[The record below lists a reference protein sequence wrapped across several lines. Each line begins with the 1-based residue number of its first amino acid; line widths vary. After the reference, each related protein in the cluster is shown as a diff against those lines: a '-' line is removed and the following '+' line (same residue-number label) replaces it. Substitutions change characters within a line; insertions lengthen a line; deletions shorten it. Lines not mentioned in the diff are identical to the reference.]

1 MANITK
7 IRISGSTYTIVDES
21 AVHSLAGYSTT
32 AEMNAAITG
41 ATSALAE
48 SIAEQHYQ
56 TSGDVQNAIS
66 GKADTTAVT
75 AVNDALTAHTADS
88 SIHVSTAQT
97 AAWNAKADISDL
109 AGYADAVKYD
119 TNSKEMKFYHGG
131 TGGTEVFS
139 FDASPFLI
147 DGMVQNVE
155 IKDVDIVQTFHTGY
169 DANYN
174 KQPYFTAA
182 NYNVGGKNAVADCT
196 SLSIGYGDEAQIS
209 LGVINSEGVQTFPYG
224 RYFYSGGTLPE
235 SEYVTASVSDK
246 VFTFVPSE
254 GYRISQLDIVN
265 FSKGGEPRTG
275 KLADLSVTAATTC
288 LVISFNTDA
297 GKQDINI
304 PLTDIFDASNY
315 YTKAETQDY
324 VSGFTYDK
332 NTIDTKIAQGGTFD
346 PTQYYTTA
354 QTYSQSEVNTLLGG
368 KADTATTYTKTE
380 VDTALS
386 GKQATLV
393 SGTNIKTVGGTTLLG
408 SGNIATLHASLD
420 GETLVLSES

>member
-41 ATSALAE
+41 ATDALAQ

-75 AVNDALTAHTADS
+75 AVNNALTAHTGNSD
-88 SIHVSTAQT
+88 IHVTSADKT
-97 AAWNAKADISDL
+97 AWNAKVDTSDL
-109 AGYADAVKYD
+109 AGYADAVAYD

-139 FDASPFLI
+139 FDASPFLV
-147 DGMVQNVE
+147 DGMIESVVITSITSGSSEVQVLE
-155 IKDVDIVQTFHTGY
+155 ITW
-169 DANYN
+169 NS
-174 KQPYFTAA
+174 AA
-182 NYNVGGKNAVADCT
+182 GG
-196 SLSIGYGDEAQIS
+196 Q
-209 LGVINSEGVQTFPYG
+209 
-224 RYFYSGGTLPE
+224 
-235 SEYVTASVSDK
+235 VTD
-246 VFTFVPSE
+246 
-254 GYRISQLDIVN
+254 
-265 FSKGGEPRTG
+265 
-275 KLADLSVTAATTC
+275 
-288 LVISFNTDA
+288 
-297 GKQDINI
+297 I
-304 PLTDIFDASNY
+304 PLSEIFDASNY
-315 YTKAETQDY
+315 YTTAQTVNY
-324 VSGFTYDK
+324 VTGYTYDK
-332 NTIDTKIAQGGTFD
+332 QTIDNKISQSGTFD

-354 QTYSQSEVNTLLGG
+354 NTYSKTEVDTALGA

-408 SGNIATLHASLD
+408 SGNVATLHASLD